1 MSDSRRETFLAGE
14 LPEDIALYLADS
26 FVDDV
31 GRLEKYG
38 ERVADGIVVVVDG
51 DSGRDAF
58 TAATGAD
65 AMNFAKEAMGT
76 EGTIAPNLT
85 AGDCPECD
93 DGTVEYVFA
102 FAEEQNKEVGGLYE
116 EGDVIH
122 AYARCSCEAAYS
134 HKWVAGSR

>member
-1 MSDSRRETFLAGE
+1 MSDSRRENFLAGE

-26 FVDDV
+26 FVDDL

-51 DSGRDAF
+51 DSGRNAF

-93 DGTVEYVFA
+93 DGKVEYVFA
-102 FAEEQNKEVGGLYE
+102 FAEEQNEEVGGLYE

-122 AYARCSCEAAYS
+122 AYARCDCGAAYS
-134 HKWVAGSR
+134 QKWVAGSR

>member
-1 MSDSRRETFLAGE
+1 MSDSRRESFLAGE

-26 FVDDV
+26 FVDDL

-51 DSGRDAF
+51 DSGRNAF

-93 DGTVEYVFA
+93 DGKVEYVFA
-102 FAEEQNKEVGGLYE
+102 FAEEQNEEVGGLYE

-122 AYARCSCEAAYS
+122 AYARCDCGAAYS
-134 HKWVAGSR
+134 QKWVAGSR

>member
-26 FVDDV
+26 FVDDL

-93 DGTVEYVFA
+93 DGHVDYVFA
-102 FAEEQNKEVGGLYE
+102 FAEEENEEVGGLYE

-122 AYARCSCEAAYS
+122 AYARCDCGAAYS

>member
-26 FVDDV
+26 FVDDL

-85 AGDCPECD
+85 AGDCPDCD

-102 FAEEQNKEVGGLYE
+102 FAEEQNEEVGGLYE

-122 AYARCSCEAAYS
+122 AYARCDCGAAYS